1 MGLDGGSV
9 TRSSASLRLV
19 HSWLLLI
26 ASTAVMAGASMATHI
41 AGSAEGGSEAAEH
54 AQHIAAPT
62 IIGPLGA
69 LSCSPSCG
77 CAGSTPPARLVLA
90 LPVLAF
96 AIQEV
101 AERMTEAA
109 APEPGIVATAITQVL
124 FGLLAFA
131 LARVVLR
138 TARRIAQSSPASPAA
153 LVSQSIAA
161 PGRSPWH
168 RLPRPTA
175 GRRTLRT
182 RTART
187 RLIDPAG
194 LIRPAS
200 DSIRKG
206 FQ

>member
-1 MGLDGGSV
+1 M

-69 LSCSPSCG
+69 LFLLAILWVLRGRALRPG
-77 CAGSTPPARLVLA
+77 WFLA

-138 TARRIAQSSPASPAA
+138 TARRIAQFLAR
-153 LVSQSIAA
+153 Q
-161 PGRSPWH
+161 PGRP
-168 RLPRPTA
+168 RLPIDRRAWPVPLA
-175 GRRTLRT
+175 SFAEAQPPGGAHYGR
-182 RTART
+182 AP
-187 RLIDPAG
+187 PA
-194 LIRPAS
+194 PA
-200 DSIRKG
+200 
-206 FQ
+206 